1 MAIIVLST
9 PHFLLPDTAP
19 TFISLPEFEFL
30 IQQISLGAPGPEK
43 SSIGQRK
50 IADSV
55 MKCSGSMDHNVIL
68 IVGNVL
74 LYLS

>member
-9 PHFLLPDTAP
+9 PHFFPDTAP
-19 TFISLPEFEFL
+19 TFSSLPEFEFL

-55 MKCSGSMDHNVIL
+55 IKCSGSMDHNVIL